1 MNRPKC
7 QVPGCNKNAHNTN
20 TTLKPRWRKSSWVA
34 EKYNVE
40 GYVCGKHHFTKI
52 ANDNGFE
59 KLSSFLNTYHPY
71 KKYRKTYCENI
82 DGRLG
87 FKCTTTIVDSEWQL
101 DCDHKDGDP
110 SNNSEDNLQTLCK
123 CCHAY
128 KTNTSK
134 DYSTPGRKTLKIAA

>member
-1 MNRPKC
+1 MTRPIC
-7 QVPGCNKNAHNTN
+7 QIPGCGKNAHNAN

-34 EKYNVE
+34 QKYNVE

-52 ANDNGFE
+52 AKDNGFE

-87 FKCTTTIVDSEWQL
+87 FKCTTTIIDSEWQL
-101 DCDHKDGDP
+101 DCDHIDGNP
-110 SNNSEDNLQTLCK
+110 FNNNQDNIQTLCK
-123 CCHAY
+123 CCHVI
-128 KTNTSK
+128 KTRDSK
-134 DYSTPGRKTLKIAA
+134 DYATPGRTKLKVA

>member
-7 QVPGCNKNAHNTN
+7 QIPGCGKSAQLITSI
-20 TTLKPRWRKSSWVA
+20 TKWKFRKSSWVA
-34 EKYNVE
+34 EKYDCE
-40 GYVCGKHHFTKI
+40 GYVCQKHHSIHYGMGGWDYKI
-52 ANDNGFE
+52 
-59 KLSSFLNTYHPY
+59 H
-71 KKYRKTYCENI
+71 RKTYCENI

-123 CCHAY
+123 CCHAI
-128 KTNTSK
+128 KTRDSK
-134 DYSTPGRKTLKIAA
+134 DYATPGRITLKVA

>member
-7 QVPGCNKNAHNTN
+7 QVPGCNKNAQLRTSVA
-20 TTLKPRWRKSSWVA
+20 KWKFRKSTWVA

-40 GYVCGKHHFTKI
+40 GYVCAKHHSIRYGMGGWDYKI
-52 ANDNGFE
+52 
-59 KLSSFLNTYHPY
+59 H
-71 KKYRKTYCENI
+71 RKTHCENI

-87 FKCTTTIVDSEWQL
+87 FKCTTTIIDPEWQL

-123 CCHAY
+123 CCHAI
-128 KTNTSK
+128 KTRDSK
-134 DYSTPGRKTLKIAA
+134 DYATPGRITLKVA